1 MGIFPLC
8 NMHHFGLQNGPF
20 QGLKS
25 TISHPEIGL
34 IGLRNGHYQKA
45 ILIFSDYGIGY
56 INRRY
61 EAKHVS

>member
-25 TISHPEIGL
+25 TISHHEIGL

-45 ILIFSDYGIGY
+45 ILIFSDYGIWY

-61 EAKHVS
+61 GVKQAL

>member
-8 NMHHFGLQNGPF
+8 NMHHFGLQNGLF

-45 ILIFSDYGIGY
+45 ILIFSDYGIWY

-61 EAKHVS
+61 GVKQAL

>member
-34 IGLRNGHYQKA
+34 IGLRNGHYRKA

-61 EAKHVS
+61 GAKQAL